1 MIRNLPG
8 FRDFYP
14 ADCAV
19 RNHLFRVFRQTAHQ
33 FGFLEYDGP
42 VLESLE
48 LFTEKSGEEI
58 VGQLFNFE
66 DKGGRAVALRPEM
79 TPSMVRMVGAHAN
92 SLRKPIKWF
101 SIGEQFRFERPQ
113 KGRLRSFYQF
123 NGDILGIDG
132 CAADAEA
139 MALLVAIFKALGL
152 TEKDVQIRLSDRMLW
167 MYYLEG
173 WGIQE
178 EDRVAVLGVVDKLA
192 RRDRTD
198 SLKALEPYLNEQ
210 SEDFLSQVEVFVS
223 LRTLD
228 ALEAFFKTQKKSI
241 QASVHERLAV
251 WRTLLKTLQAFGLS
265 SFFHIDLTIV
275 RGLAYYTGFVFEAF
289 ESSGQSRALAG
300 GGRYDDLVKKMGG
313 PDLPALGFAIGDV
326 TLRDLLEEKKLL
338 PEYVDAVD
346 FYAVFGSDAQ
356 LAVALEDIAILRE
369 RGLQVSYPLKP
380 TSFNK
385 QFKHADQAGARFAL
399 IYGEDEVARGV
410 VSVRDLARKVS
421 VECPRDALVEV
432 LWEIKQGHWPS
443 LQGSE

>member
-19 RNHLFRVFRQTAHQ
+19 RNHLFSVFRQTAHR
-33 FGFLEYDGP
+33 FGFVEYDGP

-79 TPSMVRMVGAHAN
+79 TPSLVRMVGAHAN
-92 SLRKPIKWF
+92 SLRRPIKWF

-123 NGDILGIDG
+123 NGDILGIED

-139 MALLVAIFKALGL
+139 MALLVEIFKGLGL
-152 TEKDVQIRLSDRMLW
+152 TDQDFKLRLSDRDLW
-167 MYYLEG
+167 MYYLES
-173 WGIQE
+173 WGIE
-178 EDRVAVLGVVDKLA
+178 EANRVPVLSVVDKLG
-192 RRDRTD
+192 RRERED
-198 SLKALEPYLNEQ
+198 SLKALKPYLAEE
-210 SEDFLSQVEVFVS
+210 SEAFLSQIEKLVQ
-223 LRTLD
+223 LRTLEE
-228 ALEAFFKTQKKSI
+228 LEAFF
-241 QASVHERLAV
+241 QAQDRGEQGAVGERLIT
-251 WRTLLKTLQAFGLS
+251 WRSLLGKLNALGLD
-265 SFFHIDLTIV
+265 SFFQIDLTIV

-289 ESSGQSRALAG
+289 EASGESRALAG
-300 GGRYDDLVKKMGG
+300 GGRYNDLVKKMGG

-338 PEYVDAVD
+338 PEYMDSVD
-346 FYAVFGSDAQ
+346 FYTVFGGDAE
-356 LAVALEDIAILRE
+356 LVVALEDIAKLRE
-369 RGLQVSYPLKP
+369 SGLQVAYPLKP

-399 IYGEDEVARGV
+399 IYGDDEVARGV
-410 VSVRDLARKVS
+410 VAVRDLARKVS
-421 VECPRDALVEV
+421 FDCPRDALVETLRDV
-432 LWEIKQGHWPS
+432 KEGHWPKN
-443 LQGSE
+443 L